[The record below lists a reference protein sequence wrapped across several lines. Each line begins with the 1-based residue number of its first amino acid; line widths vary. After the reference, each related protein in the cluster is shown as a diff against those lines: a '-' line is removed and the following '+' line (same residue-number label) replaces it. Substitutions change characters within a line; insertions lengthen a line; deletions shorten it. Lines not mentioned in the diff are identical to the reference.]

1 MQLSN
6 KQWQLSDLCHLAKIL
21 WTLLELKMT
30 LDIWILFLEIN
41 RISFF
46 LFFFLAE
53 GGNLSDFF
61 WLKIWTRRCC
71 FAKCSPFPRLSTQCL
86 TYLELWRFF
95 FSENVQMPNFSIF
108 FYYFKPASLS
118 PYICTRIHMHTG
130 VTTKLRSFTVTR
142 VVHHKNEFSN

>member
-108 FYYFKPASLS
+108 LKYQASFPLAL
-118 PYICTRIHMHTG
+118 HMHTY
-130 VTTKLRSFTVTR
+130 THAYRSHNKTEKLYSYPCCASQKWVF
-142 VVHHKNEFSN
+142 